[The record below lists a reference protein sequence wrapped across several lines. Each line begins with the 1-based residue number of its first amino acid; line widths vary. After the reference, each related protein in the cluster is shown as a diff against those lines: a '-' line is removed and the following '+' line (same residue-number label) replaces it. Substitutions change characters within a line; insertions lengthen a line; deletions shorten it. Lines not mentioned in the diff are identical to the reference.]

1 MHTGRPKHT
10 RRAEKTGLGV
20 EGRVTAA
27 AANAVNP
34 SAAERAEGMLQYST
48 VQLQDGTVCP
58 QRTLRCFPFPAN
70 AAGTAQDNLVFLQLL
85 TRFVSCFC

>member
-48 VQLQDGTVCP
+48 VTGRDCMSRENTQMFSFS
-58 QRTLRCFPFPAN
+58 R
-70 AAGTAQDNLVFLQLL
+70 
-85 TRFVSCFC
+85 